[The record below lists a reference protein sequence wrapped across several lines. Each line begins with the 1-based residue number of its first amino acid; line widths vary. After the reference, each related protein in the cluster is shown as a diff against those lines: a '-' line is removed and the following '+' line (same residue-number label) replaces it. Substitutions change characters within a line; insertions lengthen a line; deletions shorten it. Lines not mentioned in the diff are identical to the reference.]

1 MPLDDEELEELRESF
16 RYNDFDEDGRIEF
29 GEFLQMLEE
38 LEAEVGH
45 EEARIGFAETDT
57 DRDGTIDFEEFL
69 GWWTS

>member
-38 LEAEVGH
+38 LEAGVSAD
-45 EEARIGFAETDT
+45 EARIGFDDVDT
-57 DRDGTIDFEEFL
+57 DRDGAIRFEEFL
-69 GWWTS
+69 AWWTS